1 MVETSLN
8 LFDLGV
14 LIVLGLS
21 ALVSFFRGF
30 IREVLSLGAWVGA
43 AIITL
48 YWFPDVAEY
57 FQQHMKNTMVAS
69 GLAAMGT
76 FMAALVVISL
86 FNSLLLKYVKTGADV
101 GLLDN
106 ALGLAFGIARGLLL
120 VSIAYF
126 LMTVVISEDD
136 YPEWVQSA
144 VSRPYVEATAK
155 WISEIAPNY
164 LDEMSPLKDDKPDL
178 TGGREISRDI
188 QDAIKDIGPTDE
200 DAEPSSRWES
210 LEELRQRMG
219 E

>member
-14 LIVLGLS
+14 LVVVGLS

-48 YWFPDVAEY
+48 YWFPNVAEY

-106 ALGLAFGIARGLLL
+106 ALGLTFGVARGMLL
-120 VSIAYF
+120 VSIAYYI
-126 LMTVVISEDD
+126 MTVVISEED
-136 YPEWVQSA
+136 YPEWVETA

-164 LDEMSPLKDDKPDL
+164 LDDMSPLKDDKLDL
-178 TGGREISRDI
+178 SGGNHEPNTVER
-188 QDAIKDIGPTDE
+188 AIGPTDE
-200 DAEPSSRWES
+200 DAEPSNRWES